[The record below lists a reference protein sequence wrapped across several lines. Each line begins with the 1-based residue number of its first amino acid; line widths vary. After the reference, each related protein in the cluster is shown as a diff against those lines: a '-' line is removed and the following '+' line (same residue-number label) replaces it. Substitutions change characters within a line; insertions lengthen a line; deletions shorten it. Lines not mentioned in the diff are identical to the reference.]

1 MEKTV
6 SPYKGL
12 MIHLL
17 MEEGRLSII
26 GETRHS
32 CGQIHD
38 SIHTRP
44 KAWNEGW
51 DKQKLTALLN
61 VWKRWH
67 LNNIRA
73 GSPAQEEALRQANFE
88 EGYLEA
94 LKFLKERN
102 LEPDTGYLVDGKP
115 YKYGS
120 KWLKEEL
127 PSHVVEFLEAL

>member
-17 MEEGRLSII
+17 MEEGRLSVI
-26 GETRHS
+26 GETQED
-32 CGQIHD
+32 CGQIAHLI
-38 SIHTRP
+38 STSP
-44 KAWNEGW
+44 KVWNTGW
-51 DKQKLTALLN
+51 NSQKLTTLLS

-67 LNNIRA
+67 LNYLRA

-102 LEPDTGYLVDGKP
+102 LEPDTGYLVCGKP
-115 YKYGS
+115 YSYGS